1 MQSPK
6 KKIPIILAGSIIKE
20 IKSVREHELFRGRV
34 GVVGVVGGGG
44 RWLLGWAKDGD
55 EEGQAVAPKRM
66 YPTPYPGKNYLLLR
80 LSSWQPPCV
89 IEQFPTLS
97 PFTFFPL
104 SRPIFQ
110 FD

>member
-6 KKIPIILAGSIIKE
+6 KKIPIILAGSIMKE

-66 YPTPYPGKNYLLLR
+66 FPTPYPGKNYLLLR
-80 LSSWQPPCV
+80 LSS
-89 IEQFPTLS
+89 
-97 PFTFFPL
+97 
-104 SRPIFQ
+104 
-110 FD
+110 